1 MFIIFLT
8 VVITGISGYLGL
20 RNIVAEV
27 SHSSEPELKLTLVK
41 EVVSDISEAENNIK
55 SYTLTRDVKYLSPFY
70 NSILIADKNF
80 TDLKELTKDNAAQL
94 EAIEEM
100 EELVDEKY
108 SVLNEMLTLYP
119 DENIKNE
126 LAKISVKIANE
137 TQQLNAEQ
145 QKHDHIQTP
154 ADAQPK
160 KKTFLQRLFAKPEK
174 SLAVDSSVIEKH
186 QKAELQ
192 SHKQLREN
200 INKEIEQVNKQH
212 IEQRNIIKQKELA
225 LVERSGNLTLRI
237 GELFNDIENIE
248 KGIIAKKIAQA
259 TERAKQTNRLVAL
272 FCIMAGLSL
281 IIVCFVSLN
290 YVHKK
295 RKYEKFLEDKKN
307 HAELLAHSKEIFLAN
322 MSHEIRTP
330 MNAISG
336 FTNQILKTELT
347 AEQREQLKIV
357 QKSNEHLIRI
367 VNDILDYSKM
377 EAGKFNFE
385 HSSFNPDKVLKEVID
400 LTRPLLKN
408 DKVKISYNVT
418 GQMPEFVVGDAVRLK
433 QIVLNLLSNSIKF
446 TEQGEVSIS
455 AGFTNT
461 TDGKLLLNLKVND
474 TGIGI
479 AKDKIKEIFG
489 EFQQADATIYYKYG
503 GTGLGLPITKKLVE
517 LQNGNINIESI
528 EGKGTTTSIQIPYTE
543 SKAGTVFFK
552 ENGKPVTVDERFL
565 KTLKVLIADD
575 DEYNRKLLNVILR
588 KWNADVK
595 EARNGKEVL
604 EELMKN
610 PYDIL
615 LLDIRMPEM
624 NGIEAAQ
631 KIRKLKDLA
640 KAETPII
647 ALTAVT
653 TEEKKRSCIE
663 AGINDFLSKP
673 FKEEDLFKKIVNLTD
688 LENSEYIHKDI
699 NQPNSRAE
707 MKNEKNNLFSLEE
720 LRQLSNGDEKF
731 VEEMINIFIKTTT
744 EGMNAIEKALD
755 KKEYHTIA
763 EYTHKLSPPCRH
775 MGADELYTK
784 FKTIEDEVRKHETPK
799 GLDSLIAEARAQ
811 TDKVINGLKK
821 EMNDKQIS

>member
-1 MFIIFLT
+1 MLAIFLA
-8 VVITGISGYLGL
+8 VVITGILGYKGL
-20 RNIVAEV
+20 QTIVAEV

-41 EVVSDISEAENNIK
+41 EIVSDISEAENNIK
-55 SYTLTRDVKYLSPFY
+55 SYNLTRNVKYLSPFY

-80 TDLKELTKDNAAQL
+80 TELKELTGNNSAQL
-94 EAIEEM
+94 AAVEQMEA
-100 EELVDEKY
+100 LVDEKY
-108 SVLNEMLTLYP
+108 SVLNEMLALYP

-126 LAKISVKIANE
+126 LARISNKIAKQTE
-137 TQQLNAEQ
+137 QLKAEQ
-145 QKHDHIQTP
+145 QTKTDVSETT
-154 ADAQPK
+154 ASQPK
-160 KKTFLQRLFAKPEK
+160 KKTFFQRLFGKAEIP
-174 SLAVDSSVIEKH
+174 SGVDSSVVEIQ

-192 SHKQLREN
+192 SHHQLQKS

-225 LVERSGNLTLRI
+225 LIERSGILMTGI
-237 GELFNDIENIE
+237 GELFNTIENIE
-248 KGIIAKKIAQA
+248 KGLIIKKIALA
-259 TERAKQTNRLVAL
+259 TERAQQTNRLIAI
-272 FCIMAGLSL
+272 FCVLAGLSL
-281 IIVCFVSLN
+281 IIVCFVSIN
-290 YVHKK
+290 FVHKK
-295 RKYEKFLEDKKN
+295 RRYEEYLQQEKD

-336 FTNQILKTELT
+336 FTNQILKTELNP
-347 AEQREQLKIV
+347 EQREQLKIV

-385 HSSFNPDKVLKEVID
+385 HTSFNPDKVLKEVID
-400 LTRPLLKN
+400 LSRPLVKN
-408 DKVKISYNVT
+408 NDVKINYSIS
-418 GQMPEFVVGDAVRLK
+418 GPMPEFVIGDAVRLK

-446 TEQGEVSIS
+446 TEQGEVNLI
-455 AGFTNT
+455 AGFKNEN
-461 TDGKLLLNLKVND
+461 GNLLLDLKVSD

-479 AKDKIKEIFG
+479 PKDRIKEIFG

-543 SKAGTVFFK
+543 SKAGTMFFK

-595 EARNGKEVL
+595 EAKNGKEVL
-604 EELMKN
+604 EELMKDRF
-610 PYDIL
+610 DIL

-631 KIRKLKDLA
+631 KIRSLKDLV

-653 TEEKKRSCIE
+653 TEEKKKRCRD

-688 LENSEYIHKDI
+688 LENSGYVHKDT
-699 NQPNSRAE
+699 NQPNSKAE
-707 MKNEKNNLFSLEE
+707 MKNESNNLFSLEE

-744 EGMNAIEKALD
+744 EGMNAIEKALGEKD
-755 KKEYHTIA
+755 YSTIA

-775 MGADELYTK
+775 MGADELYTR
-784 FKTIEDEVRKHETPK
+784 FKTIEDEVRKNEVPS
-799 GLDSLIAEARAQ
+799 GLEDLVKKAREQ
-811 TDKVINGLKK
+811 TDKVIGGLKK
-821 EMNDKQIS
+821 ELKDKQIS